1 MAEPAGEKRKAD
13 EAVEDVEETEGQ
25 GSPMKARLDDD
36 EDIMRAQGTTPA
48 TTIDLLELHS
58 ESGVAEE
65 AKTFGM
71 NAVDLR
77 EGWGLDK
84 ISDRNRLLEYVREK
98 KPAFVIGRPQCN
110 MFSRLQNMNAWAGK
124 RRQQYNEAVEHMKF
138 VFELYQLQVREGR
151 WFIHEHPKE
160 STSWK
165 LKEVSSLRKV
175 EGVFDVETDQCM
187 YGLAA
192 RGKR

>member
-1 MAEPAGEKRKAD
+1 
-13 EAVEDVEETEGQ
+13 
-25 GSPMKARLDDD
+25 
-36 EDIMRAQGTTPA
+36 
-48 TTIDLLELHS
+48 
-58 ESGVAEE
+58 
-65 AKTFGM
+65 
-71 NAVDLR
+71 
-77 EGWGLDK
+77 
-84 ISDRNRLLEYVREK
+84 
-98 KPAFVIGRPQCN
+98 
-110 MFSRLQNMNAWAGK
+110 
-124 RRQQYNEAVEHMKF
+124 MKF

-192 RGKR
+192 RGHSGVPGKKS